1 LSPERAVLFCAHL
14 DWTSLPREGVGT
26 MVGLK
31 FLAFVI
37 YFGALAVVAMVTIS
51 RAREPPGDQD
61 QDDGRWSR
69 GGR

>member
-1 LSPERAVLFCAHL
+1 
-14 DWTSLPREGVGT
+14 